1 MGTRASNV
9 VSVCIIQ
16 KYLLGRV
23 SSLRGRTA
31 LSSEIHINHMAP
43 SRYCVTIIVHLDF
56 LSEFQV
62 SVLLSIGFQM
72 FQK

>member
-1 MGTRASNV
+1 MSPQMTSAGGVGSRHSGF
-9 VSVCIIQ
+9 SCCFSLHYL

-43 SRYCVTIIVHLDF
+43 SRYSVTITVHLDF
-56 LSEFQV
+56 L
-62 SVLLSIGFQM
+62 
-72 FQK
+72 K